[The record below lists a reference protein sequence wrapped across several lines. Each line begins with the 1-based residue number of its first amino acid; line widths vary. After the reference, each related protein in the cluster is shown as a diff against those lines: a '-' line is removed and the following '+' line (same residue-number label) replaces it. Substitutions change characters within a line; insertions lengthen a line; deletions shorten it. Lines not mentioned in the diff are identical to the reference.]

1 MQHTHICGGAPDASA
16 TIARLFI
23 SDDDKNIPPIV
34 AKNTTQLGK
43 STRTNDQQLWLTLS
57 IITSPR

>member
-43 STRTNDQQLWLTLS
+43 STRTND
-57 IITSPR
+57 